1 MLPSRPIRSMSHVI
15 LKPLHVPLIRL
26 KVQDAETADTPKG
39 RIFKSL
45 IGEETPER
53 TSQSTMYCGES
64 KQTNKQTT
72 TTKKPRLL
80 MVSTN

>member
-1 MLPSRPIRSMSHVI
+1 MLPSRPIHSMSHVI
-15 LKPLHVPLIRL
+15 LEPLHVPLLWL

-53 TSQSTMYCGES
+53 TSQSTMYYSES
-64 KQTNKQTT
+64 KQTNK
-72 TTKKPRLL
+72 TKQNKKTRLL